1 MNERDKVIGIAL
13 LTLLFVSWFAFA
25 VHSDARFAG
34 SLYGSVL
41 GIAGAS
47 LMLIAFLYTAV
58 KRVRWLKNVLTRAVS
73 MRTLLTMHV
82 YAGVLGAVL
91 ALLHTGHKFESG
103 LGIALTTVMLVLVLS
118 GFVGHYLMTYLAKD
132 TRETRSLLSQ
142 LEQQYHAATLA
153 LAARPDRGVALRSLA
168 RARLLGRFAGLS
180 PDLRLAKDVHDLTES
195 VADLEFTLSA
205 EKEMKLIFKYWL
217 TLHILL
223 AFLLLAL
230 VALHVWSG
238 FYFGMRWLQ

>member
-13 LTLLFVSWFAFA
+13 FTLLFVSWFAFA
-25 VHSDARFAG
+25 VHTDARFAG
-34 SLYGSVL
+34 SLYGGVL

-73 MRTLLTMHV
+73 MRTFLALHV
-82 YAGVLGAVL
+82 YAGVLGAFL

-103 LGIALTTVMLVLVLS
+103 LGIALTTVMLILVLS
-118 GFVGHYLMTYLAKD
+118 GFVGHYLMTYLATD
-132 TRETRSLLSQ
+132 TRETRGLLSQ
-142 LEQQYHAATLA
+142 LEQQYHATTLT

-168 RARLLGRFAGLS
+168 RARLLGRFTGLS
-180 PDLRLAKDVHDLTES
+180 GDLRLAKDVHDLSES
-195 VADLEFTLSA
+195 MADLEFSLSA
-205 EKEMKLIFKYWL
+205 EKKMKLIFKYWL

-223 AFLLLAL
+223 AFLMLAL
-230 VALHVWSG
+230 LALHVWSG
-238 FYFGMRWLQ
+238 FYFGIRWLQ